1 MNLYKRDYLL
11 WMSKKTVK
19 RKKIKFIFSLHGYEI
34 FFYENIKS
42 GILVCY
48 KELFMKLEYKF
59 YCAIKRNA

>member
-1 MNLYKRDYLL
+1 
-11 WMSKKTVK
+11 MSKKTVK